1 MAMMPPLWIL
11 LSIAM
16 TPINAQ
22 YGPFSKVSVSLGM
35 PVEYPNRRITVE
47 RRDLPGMPEDAS
59 SMVGHWMIIDGQ
71 RVEIVGTYTMHW
83 NEYECG
89 SQYDHGKFCW
99 ITSPQYTGRFHEV
112 TVQFYDEKPLEWKG
126 WGPNANLET
135 CQGDCDS
142 DNDCESGA
150 ICVHNLVPK
159 GCQGINRIGFGRWWK
174 LHIGDYCGSQ
184 ALNGDVVPVV
194 ARPVMDRPL
203 FKIEISPMAAMAILL
218 VAMGVMATIVM
229 VCCRGIAVRKKA
241 AYKVVYSKA

>member
-22 YGPFSKVSVSLGM
+22 YGPFRGISV
-35 PVEYPNRRITVE
+35 NRWGSSGSNLLLK
-47 RRDLPGMPEDAS
+47 RRTLPGLPADAS
-59 SMVGHWMIIDGQ
+59 SMVGHWMIINGQ
-71 RVEIVGTYTMHW
+71 RVEIVGTFSNPFDERLCSRT
-83 NEYECG
+83 N
-89 SQYDHGKFCW
+89 YDRAIFCW
-99 ITSPQYTGRFHEV
+99 TTSPEYTGPFGES

-126 WGPNANLET
+126 WGPHKNLET

-159 GCQGINRIGFGRWWK
+159 GCQGINRIGFGKWWK